1 MTTIAVVTCYHDPN
15 YVRARS
21 LRAAIKSQPGVKLIA
36 VKNTHS
42 GLRRYPETLWR
53 MLKVKWRDKPAA
65 FLVTFRGQE
74 ILPAAL
80 LIAGR
85 TPVWFDEFIV
95 PNAYAKHEKHRK
107 TLKKRLVTILIQ
119 LSNPLYRFCLRRC
132 RAILSDTPSHAELGA
147 KMNQV
152 NLRKYLPVP
161 VGTDENLFK
170 PAPAA
175 KKSNPFQ
182 VFYYTTNMQPLHG
195 ISYVIEAAEQLK
207 DDERFQFVLVGG
219 KKPMKEAVKAA
230 ADRGARITYHS
241 WVPFDELPS
250 VMHTSG
256 LCLGGPFGGTP
267 QAQHV
272 ITGKT
277 YQSIACAVPTVI
289 GDNPDTAA
297 YFKDRVNALVIP
309 QQNAAALVQACKWA
323 IDHPSELQHIGE
335 KGRALYERRFSNAAI
350 AQLLTPLI
358 DAVRSS

>member
-1 MTTIAVVTCYHDPN
+1 MTQIAVVTCYHDPD

-21 LRAAIKSQPGVKLIA
+21 LRAAVKAQTGVKLIT

-53 MLKVKWRDKPAA
+53 MLKVKWRDKPAT
-65 FLVTFRGQE
+65 FLITFRGQE
-74 ILPAAL
+74 ILPFVL

-107 TLKKRLVTILIQ
+107 TLKKRLITILIQ

-132 RAILSDTPSHAELGA
+132 KAILSDTPSHAELGA

-152 NLRKYLPVP
+152 NFRKYLPVP
-161 VGTDENLFK
+161 VSTDEHLFR
-170 PAPAA
+170 PRAVA
-175 KKSNPFQ
+175 KKAKPLQ
-182 VFYYTTNMQPLHG
+182 IFYYTTNMQPLHG
-195 ISYVIEAAEQLK
+195 IPYVLEAAERLK
-207 DDERFQFVLVGG
+207 DDERLQFVLVGG
-219 KKPMKEAVKAA
+219 KKPMKTAVEAATA
-230 ADRGARITYHS
+230 RGARITYHS
-241 WVPFDELPS
+241 WIPFDELPS
-250 VMHTSG
+250 VMHASS

-277 YQSIACAVPTVI
+277 YQSIACGVPTIV
-289 GDNPDTAA
+289 GNNLDVAG

-309 QQNAAALVQACKWA
+309 QQSAEALAEACTWAA
-323 IDHPSELQHIGE
+323 DHPSELQQIGE
-335 KGRALYERRFSNAAI
+335 KGRALYERHFSNKAI

-358 DAVRSS
+358 DTVKP